1 MFMRRI
7 DRLISLVMWGIIGIS
22 VPVMAMLVH
31 DSSYR
36 SDWPYTM
43 ALCSVWVLPALSLAH
58 VDDAPHP
65 QPPWFYRFAILT
77 LVWSAALAAYGI
89 FVFEPNP

>member
-7 DRLISLVMWGIIGIS
+7 DRLISLVMWVIIGTS
-22 VPVMAMLVH
+22 VPVMAMLAQ
-31 DSSYR
+31 DRSFR
-36 SDWPYTM
+36 SDWPYTV

-65 QPPWFYRFAILT
+65 QQPWFYRFAILT

-89 FVFEPNP
+89 FVFNPNP

>member
-1 MFMRRI
+1 MRRI
-7 DRLISLVMWGIIGIS
+7 DGLISLVMWAIIGMS
-22 VPVMAMLVH
+22 VPVMATLAH

-36 SDWPYTM
+36 SDWPYTV

-58 VDDAPHP
+58 ADDTPEP
-65 QPPWFYRFAILT
+65 QSPGFYRFAILA

-89 FVFEPNP
+89 FVFDPSP